1 MKNIKKV
8 RSILR
13 KMMEIGQP
21 IARYVLNYCN
31 VKYHQFKF
39 FIERKRTITS

>member
-1 MKNIKKV
+1 MKNINKV

-13 KMMEIGQP
+13 KIMEIGQP
-21 IARYVLNYCN
+21 IARYVLTYRN

-39 FIERKRTITS
+39 FMERKRTITS